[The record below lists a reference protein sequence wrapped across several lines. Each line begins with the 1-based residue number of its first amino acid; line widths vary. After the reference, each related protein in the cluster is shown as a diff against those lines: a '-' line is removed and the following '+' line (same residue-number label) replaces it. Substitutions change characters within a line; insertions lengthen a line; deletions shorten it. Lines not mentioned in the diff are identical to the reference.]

1 MYCSYHPT
9 HAARSRCANCSR
21 TLCAACDHRIKG
33 YPYCQD
39 CIVLG
44 IGYLNRHQSA
54 SVRPSRGKAR
64 LAALLAMILPGLGA
78 VYNRQNIKAVI
89 HFVTVVGLFQ
99 LAGLHV
105 LKGFFILSGI
115 GLYFYSIID
124 AYRTAVSI
132 AGGESPESNEARFKQ
147 MLARRAPA
155 IGIVLIIAGLIAI
168 IQITQPLGVALSLAK
183 LLPVA
188 LVLVGGY
195 LVARYFKRSREQY
208 YNAGYSRK
216 LPYSLVPGGESRED
230 FNRSSRRS
238 DYR

>member
-1 MYCSYHPT
+1 MYCSYHT
-9 HAARSRCANCSR
+9 TQAARSRCSNCTR

-44 IGYLNRHQSA
+44 VDYLNRHHHA
-54 SVRPSRGKAR
+54 EARPNRGKAR
-64 LAALLAMILPGLGA
+64 LAALCAVILPGLGA
-78 VYNRQNIKAVI
+78 VYNRQNVKAII

-99 LAGLHV
+99 LSGLHIMRGFFVLAGL
-105 LKGFFILSGI
+105 

-132 AGGESPESNEARFKQ
+132 AAGESPEANEARFKQ
-147 MLARRAPA
+147 TLARRAPT
-155 IGIVLIIAGLIAI
+155 IGVVLIIAGLIAVV
-168 IQITQPLGVALSLAK
+168 QVAQPLGFALSVAK

-188 LVLVGGY
+188 LVLVGAY
-195 LVARYFKRSREQY
+195 LVTRYFKRSREQS
-208 YNAGYSRK
+208 YNAEYSRK
-216 LPYSLVPGGESRED
+216 LPYSLIPGGQNTED
-230 FNRSSRRS
+230 FNHSSRRN

>member
-44 IGYLNRHQSA
+44 IDYLNRNQRASA
-54 SVRPSRGKAR
+54 RPNRGKAR
-64 LAALLAMILPGLGA
+64 LAALCAIVLPGLGA
-78 VYNRQNIKAVI
+78 VYNRQNVKAVF
-89 HFVTVVGLFQ
+89 HFLAVVGLFQ
-99 LAGLHV
+99 LAGLHL
-105 LKGFFILSGI
+105 LKGFFVMAGL

-124 AYRTAVSI
+124 AYRTALSI
-132 AGGESPESNEARFKQ
+132 AAGETPDANEARFKQ

-155 IGIVLIIAGLIAI
+155 IGIVLIVAGLIAI
-168 IQITQPLGVALSLAK
+168 IQIAQPLGLALSIAK

-188 LVLVGGY
+188 LVLVGAY
-195 LVARYFKRSREQY
+195 LVTRYFKRSREQS
-208 YNAGYSRK
+208 YNTEYSRR
-216 LPYSLVPGGESRED
+216 LPYSLIPGGQNEED
-230 FNRSSRRS
+230 FRRASRRS